1 MKIFLGSDHG
11 GYEWKQKIFEYL
23 AKNEYDA
30 EDVGAKQLNPDDDY
44 PQFAKQ
50 AALQVIGSQDD
61 DPRAIL
67 ICRGGQ
73 GMAIAANRHRGI
85 RASVIWNAQEAK
97 MTRMYCVCQQIIF
110 HGRKSQGSSKPGFLP
125 RSHKP
130 RDTLEDCKKL
140 TIFTQT
146 HNERFDCSDCNRLQ
160 SAHLSRTT

>member
-85 RASVIWNAQEAK
+85 RASVIWNAHEAK
-97 MTRMYCVCQQIIF
+97 MTRADNDSNVLCLPADHIPWEEVPGIIETWL
-110 HGRKSQGSSKPGFLP
+110 STP
-125 RSHKP
+125 
-130 RDTLEDCKKL
+130 
-140 TIFTQT
+140 FTQAQR
-146 HNERFDCSDCNRLQ
+146 HIRRLQ
-160 SAHLSRTT
+160 EIDDFYPNS